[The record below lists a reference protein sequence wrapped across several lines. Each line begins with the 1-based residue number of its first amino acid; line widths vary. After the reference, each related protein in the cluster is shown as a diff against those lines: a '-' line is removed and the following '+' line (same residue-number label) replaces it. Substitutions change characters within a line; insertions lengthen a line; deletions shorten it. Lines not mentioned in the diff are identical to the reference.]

1 LFYKGIKID
10 KMVQFSRNLI
20 KAFFVFILVSIG
32 INGCK
37 DDYTSVIPYVYVNLT
52 INPSNIIELNIPGG
66 SVYIPNNGYGGL
78 LIFRDLVDSSNPFLA
93 YDAACTYEVL
103 SSVQVKS
110 DGSGLATCPV
120 CKSQFLLFSGSGSP
134 SKPPASQPLKQYHTY
149 FAGGLITVK
158 N

>member
-1 LFYKGIKID
+1 
-10 KMVQFSRNLI
+10 MVQFSRNLI
-20 KAFFVFILVSIG
+20 RAFLVIILVSFG

-37 DDYTSVIPYVYVNLT
+37 DDYTSVIPYVYVNYTL
-52 INPSNIIELNIPGG
+52 NPSNIIELNVPGG
-66 SVYIPNNGYGGL
+66 SVYIPNVGYGGL
-78 LIFRDLVDSSNPFLA
+78 LVFRDLVDSSNPFLA

-103 SSVQVKS
+103 SSVRVVS

-134 SKPPASQPLKQYHTY
+134 SKAPASQPLKQYHTY
-149 FAGGLITVK
+149 YSGGLITIR